1 MQDLVTLLTPR
12 IRSIY
17 NQSPISSSGN
27 GIYKYLFIIMLGVI
41 FWVGSLYVSLR
52 VLRYFSQIEELGDI
66 LAWKLLSMIIVT
78 IFSLLVFSNILNAL
92 SKLYLAKDLKLV
104 HSMPVDGYRIFIAR
118 WIECTLDSSW
128 MVILY
133 TLPVFVAYGW
143 VYRTGIF
150 FHLTTI
156 LSLLSLAIGASSLG
170 SLLVM
175 AAVVV
180 VPASRIRTLFVFL
193 GLSLFILLYLAFR
206 ILRPERLVDPEVFSA
221 TLFYFKSMSTP
232 SSPFLPSTWCYDA
245 LTSALKGENLVAAF
259 HMVIALSFNM
269 FMGFIMVL
277 VADVIYFKGV
287 SRAQTS
293 AARLFGAVRF
303 NFPLIWRLPGPVR
316 ALVEKEVKTFF
327 RDQTQWSQL
336 FLIGALICIYIYNFK
351 VLPLERSPIQ
361 TIYLQNILSFLNMG
375 LAFFVLTAI
384 TGRFAF
390 PAISMEGEAIWL
402 IRSSPIDLKFFIW
415 IKYIIYLVPLMVL
428 TFILI
433 IGTNI
438 LLNVVPFMMGLSCIN
453 TLFMVPAILSLGI
466 GLGAAFPSFKSENPA
481 QTITSYGG
489 LLFMILSAIFIG
501 SVILLQAGPVYMI
514 LSSQFKSRPLTYFDM
529 TWIVCS
535 FAGALL
541 ISLLTT
547 VLAMKFGEKRLKE
560 TLFDIKK
567 SSTK

>member
-1 MQDLVTLLTPR
+1 VMQDIITLLTPR
-12 IRSIY
+12 FRSIY
-17 NQSPISSSGN
+17 NQSRISSSGS
-27 GIYKYLFIIMLGVI
+27 GMYKYLFIIMLGVI
-41 FWVGSLYVSLR
+41 FWVGSLYLSLR
-52 VLRYFSQIEELGDI
+52 VLSYFSQIEELGNI

-78 IFSLLVFSNILNAL
+78 IFSLLVFSNILNSL

-104 HSMPVDGYRIFIAR
+104 HSMPVEGYRIFLAR
-118 WIECTLDSSW
+118 FIESTIDSSW

-143 VYRTGIF
+143 IYKSGAF
-150 FHLTTI
+150 FHLATA
-156 LSLLSLAIGASSLG
+156 LSLVLLAIGAAILA

-175 AAVVV
+175 AAVVI
-180 VPASRIRTLFVFL
+180 VPASRIRTLFLFL
-193 GLSLFILLYLAFR
+193 GLSLFILLYIVLR

-221 TLFYFKSMSTP
+221 TLFYFKSISTP
-232 SSPFLPSTWCYDA
+232 SSPLLPTTWCYDA
-245 LTSALKGENLVAAF
+245 LTSALKSENLVSSF
-259 HMVIALSFNM
+259 HMLLQLSFVL

-277 VADVIYFKGV
+277 MADLIYFNGV
-287 SRAQTS
+287 SRSQTS
-293 AARLFGAVRF
+293 AARLFGAARF
-303 NFPLIWRLPGPVR
+303 NLPLTWRLPGPVR
-316 ALVEKEVKTFF
+316 ALVEKEIKTFF

-375 LAFFVLTAI
+375 LAFFVLIAV

-402 IRSSPIDLKFFIW
+402 IRSCPIDLKFFIW
-415 IKYIIYLVPLMVL
+415 IKYFIYLTPLMVL

-433 IGTNI
+433 VGTNI
-438 LLNVVPFMMGLSCIN
+438 LLKVVPFMMGLSCIN
-453 TLFMVPAILSLGI
+453 TLFIVPGVLSLGI

-501 SVILLQAGPVYMI
+501 AVILLQAGPVYMI
-514 LSSQFKSRPLTYFDM
+514 LSSQFKSRALTFFEM
-529 TWIVCS
+529 AWIGCS
-535 FAGALL
+535 FAGAVL
-541 ISLLTT
+541 ICLLTT
-547 VLAMKFGEKRLKE
+547 VLPINFGEKRLKE
-560 TLFDIKK
+560 SLFDLK
-567 SSTK
+567 T